1 MPKKKADTEAVRPV
15 EAASNPTSATSG
27 LERGN
32 AAVKVIVAIAAGF
45 FSLLIVGVAFA
56 GGVFVGRVTS
66 LGGRGVMM
74 TRGYCAP
81 GIQRPGQG
89 GQNYRNGPNGG
100 RQRFQ
105 GQNFRKNG
113 GGQRRLR
120 DNSPQNN
127 APNNT
132 PNTTQ

>member
-1 MPKKKADTEAVRPV
+1 MPKKKADTEAFRPV
-15 EAASNPTSATSG
+15 EAASNPTQATSG

-45 FSLLIVGVAFA
+45 LSLLIVGVAFA

-66 LGGRGVMM
+66 LGGRGAMM

-81 GIQRPGQG
+81 GIQRPGQD
-89 GQNYRNGPNGG
+89 G

-127 APNNT
+127 APNTT